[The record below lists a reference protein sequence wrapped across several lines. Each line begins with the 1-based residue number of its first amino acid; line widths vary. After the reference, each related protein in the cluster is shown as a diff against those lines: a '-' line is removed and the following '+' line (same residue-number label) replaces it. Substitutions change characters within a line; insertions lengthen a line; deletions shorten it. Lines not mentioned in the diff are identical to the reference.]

1 MYSTCTFCYAPL
13 GANEALEHFPVG
25 RRVAFDATRG
35 RLWAVCSVCAQWNLS
50 PIETRWEAIEE
61 GERLYRDAR
70 LRAATD
76 QIGLARVAD
85 GTELI
90 RIGEPLRPEFAA
102 WRYGDRFARRWRV
115 RGRAAAAWAGAG
127 VLVQGWA
134 FITVGPVAAL
144 PVWAYIAANATSRL
158 LARATISANLAR
170 ADGQRARVTQYH
182 VNQMVIRRDA
192 SLAEGWRLEVP
203 YAPVERRSTF
213 ARAADPVL
221 TLHGD
226 AARRAAAQMLP
237 RLNRGGGARA
247 TVSDAVAVLNR
258 HGDPDAVMR
267 FAGQF
272 VNRVGKTDWSDP
284 EQVSV
289 DAVRRSG
296 LGPLALAP
304 DAVRLAAEM
313 AVHEESERLALHGA
327 LADLEA
333 QWKDAEEIAAIA
345 DGLTTSPSV
354 LKAMERLRFR

>member
-13 GANEALEHFPVG
+13 GANEVLEHFPVG
-25 RRVAFDATRG
+25 RRIAFDAARG

-61 GERLYRDAR
+61 GERLYREAR
-70 LRAATD
+70 LRAATE
-76 QIGLARVAD
+76 QIGLARTAD

-134 FITVGPVAAL
+134 FLTVGAAAAV
-144 PVWAYIAANATSRL
+144 PVWAYVAVNATSRL
-158 LARATISANLAR
+158 LARAKVSASLTV
-170 ADGQRARVTQYH
+170 ADGQRTRLTQHH
-182 VNQMVIRRDA
+182 VNQMVIRRDP

-203 YAPVERRSTF
+203 YAPAERSAAF
-213 ARAADPVL
+213 ARSADPVL

-226 AARRAAAQMLP
+226 AARRAAAQLLP

-247 TVSDAVAVLNR
+247 TVSEAVEVLNR
-258 HGDPDAVMR
+258 HGNPDAVMR

-272 VNRVGKTDWSDP
+272 VTRAGKTDWSDP
-284 EQVSV
+284 EQVSL
-289 DAVRRSG
+289 DAMRRVG
-296 LGPLALAP
+296 LGPVALAP

-313 AVHEESERLALHGA
+313 AVHEESEQLALHGA
-327 LADLEA
+327 LADLET

-345 DGLTTSPSV
+345 DSLTTSPGV
-354 LKAMERLRFR
+354 LKALERLRLR